1 MSSIEVFDTVKISVV
16 IPTRN
21 PDPASL
27 ERVVEALAG
36 QALPPPQWEVVLVD
50 NGSAPPVSVDSL
62 RRIPAS
68 VRRVEEPQPGL
79 SQARRTGV
87 AASRG
92 RLLVFVDD
100 DVLLGAD
107 YLETAWS
114 IFVRHPALGTA
125 GGRIVPEFSTSPPA
139 WFDEFAGLLA
149 LRSPSLPDVTW
160 SHLPR
165 GAADSHAPSPA
176 ACPPGPV
183 QLPAWLPNGAGLLV
197 RREAAEAWIRFSQQA
212 ASGPE
217 ITDRAGDSLASGGDQ
232 DLVLSALRAGWHT
245 GYFSALTVRHLIS
258 PARLQENYLA
268 RLNHGIQRSWVHV
281 LHRHG
286 LNPWAPIPRWTAP
299 LRKSRAY
306 VRAAAWKSPAHHI
319 RWRGLCGRFDGLADI
334 APQTNALHTSDD

>member
-1 MSSIEVFDTVKISVV
+1 MKISVV
-16 IPTRN
+16 IPTRS
-21 PDPASL
+21 PDPARL

-36 QALPPPQWEVVLVD
+36 QTLASPQWEVVLVD
-50 NGSAPPVSVDSL
+50 NGSTPPVSVESL

-68 VRRVEEPQPGL
+68 VSRVEESQPGL
-79 SQARRTGV
+79 SRARRKGV
-87 AASRG
+87 AAARG

-100 DVLLGAD
+100 DVLLAAD

-125 GGRIVPEFSTSPPA
+125 GGRIVPEFSAAPPA

-149 LRSPSLPDVTW
+149 LRSPSWPDVTW

-165 GAADSHAPSPA
+165 GGVDRQAPSPA
-176 ACPPGPV
+176 AFSPGPV

-197 RREAAEAWIRFSQQA
+197 RREAAEAWIRFAQA

-245 GYFSALTVRHLIS
+245 GYFSALMVRHLIP

-286 LNPWAPIPRWTAP
+286 LNPWPPIARWTAP

-306 VRAAAWKSPAHHI
+306 LRSAAWKSPAHHI

-334 APQTNALHTSDD
+334 ARQGNGLRVLN